1 MNPYYDNR
9 LVKLI
14 SPINN
19 EVFTLQLEGDETEL
33 KELIGAI
40 INVSPTSIKGL
51 RDCYGNYFTFS
62 SAIHNSNLTSD
73 YSSFYFI
80 IISTQNLQSSPNP
93 IKKKTSLLSLNAIS
107 PIRKNTK
114 EPTHM
119 ESPNQNIIFQNSND
133 KFYQMADR
141 LYEEKYIDDKQLSRI
156 KQMLLDENDEI
167 ITLFSL
173 SVKHGHDL
181 KKLSKQIAPLLDT
194 INKNG
199 SAQIMPTVSKKG
211 SRRGS
216 TFQNLSMIG
225 VLDTLE
231 DQFES
236 KTDISL
242 LKKLIMCDNE
252 QVIKSMEQYESDND
266 IKKLVDALNKI
277 LNKYRGR
284 FSKPQN
290 YFNPQTSILD
300 LKVSESRE
308 EERHSIDFVKLLK
321 KINTTLR
328 NNGNIR
334 GDYIEFFNYDMNNM
348 DTNQKKTLLFEIF
361 NLNTNNSEISTS
373 FFNKF
378 NNYYDN
384 IIKQKIFDNLT
395 KGQFEIYNNQ
405 IGLNDLEL
413 IELIKKNIKK
423 GIEIMKIK
431 VKEYIEKKENED
443 KDSEEEEEEEENE
456 SEEQQSSNGDDSES
470 EEKED
475 DSNEYI
481 INSKGK
487 KEKSTHILRYN
498 YKKKTTK
505 SNQGFVLQHK
515 ATAQKETKPSNSKQE
530 STSTSQI
537 KESNRSSTIADKHLK
552 DFIKVIN
559 KMAFSDS
566 NKKDILDLLT
576 NKDEKMLKIFN
587 NYQKNK
593 MSLTKKILLEALKSK
608 TPNKVGDPFTLK
620 IKTMLDQN
628 EIDSKTYR
636 FIIFRYNQKDE
647 MLYSFWEVFNQDNDE
662 DDFIDNIQ
670 IFIKKYQN
678 LINQFEE
685 E

>member
-1 MNPYYDNR
+1 MNPYYENR

-80 IISTQNLQSSPNP
+80 IISTQNQSSPNT

-119 ESPNQNIIFQNSND
+119 ESPNQNVIFQNSND

-173 SVKHGHDL
+173 SVKHGQDL
-181 KKLSKQIAPLLDT
+181 KKLSKQIAPLLDN

-199 SAQIMPTVSKKG
+199 STQMMPTVSKKG

-252 QVIKSMEQYESDND
+252 QIIKSMEQYESDND
-266 IKKLVDALNKI
+266 IKKLVDALNRI

-300 LKVSESRE
+300 LKVSESPE
-308 EERHSIDFVKLLK
+308 EERRSIDYVKLLK

-328 NNGNIR
+328 NNVNIR

-361 NLNTNNSEISTS
+361 NLNADNNEISSS
-373 FFNKF
+373 FFDKF
-378 NNYYDN
+378 NKYYDN
-384 IIKQKIFDNLT
+384 IIKEKILDNLT
-395 KGQFEIYNNQ
+395 KSQLEIYNNQ
-405 IGLNDLEL
+405 IGLNDMEL
-413 IELIKKNIKK
+413 IELIKKNIKG
-423 GIEIMKIK
+423 GIDSMKIK
-431 VKEYIEKKENED
+431 VKEYIEEKENED
-443 KDSEEEEEEEENE
+443 RDSEEEEEEENE
-456 SEEQQSSNGDDSES
+456 SEELESSNDDESES
-470 EEKED
+470 EDKED

-515 ATAQKETKPSNSKQE
+515 ATAQKEIKQSNSKNE

-537 KESNRSSTIADKHLK
+537 KESNRSSTITDKHLK

-566 NKKDILDLLT
+566 NKKDILALLT

-608 TPNKVGDPFTLK
+608 VSKKVEDPFTSK
-620 IKTMLDQN
+620 IKAMLDQN

-685 E
+685 

>member
-1 MNPYYDNR
+1 MNPYYENR

-80 IISTQNLQSSPNP
+80 IISTQNQSSPNT

-119 ESPNQNIIFQNSND
+119 ESPNQNVIFQNSND

-173 SVKHGHDL
+173 SVKHGQDL
-181 KKLSKQIAPLLDT
+181 KKLSKQIAPLLDN

-199 SAQIMPTVSKKG
+199 STQIMPTVSKKG

-252 QVIKSMEQYESDND
+252 QIIKSMEQYESDND
-266 IKKLVDALNKI
+266 IKKLVDALNRI

-300 LKVSESRE
+300 LKVSESPE
-308 EERHSIDFVKLLK
+308 EERRSIDYVKLLK

-328 NNGNIR
+328 NNINIR

-361 NLNTNNSEISTS
+361 NLNADNNEISSS
-373 FFNKF
+373 FFDKF
-378 NNYYDN
+378 NKYYDN
-384 IIKQKIFDNLT
+384 IIKEKILDNLT
-395 KGQFEIYNNQ
+395 KSQLEIYNNQ
-405 IGLNDLEL
+405 IGLNDMEL
-413 IELIKKNIKK
+413 IELIKKNIKG
-423 GIEIMKIK
+423 GIDSMKIK
-431 VKEYIEKKENED
+431 VKEYIEEKENED
-443 KDSEEEEEEEENE
+443 RDSEEEEEEENE
-456 SEEQQSSNGDDSES
+456 SEELESSNEDESES
-470 EEKED
+470 EDKED

-515 ATAQKETKPSNSKQE
+515 ATAQKEIKQSNSKNE

-537 KESNRSSTIADKHLK
+537 KESNRNSTITDKRLK

-608 TPNKVGDPFTLK
+608 VSKKVVDQFTSK
-620 IKTMLDQN
+620 IKSMLDQN

-685 E
+685 

>member
-1 MNPYYDNR
+1 MNPYYENR

-80 IISTQNLQSSPNP
+80 IISTQNQSSPNT

-119 ESPNQNIIFQNSND
+119 ESPNQNVIFQNSND

-173 SVKHGHDL
+173 SVKHGQDL
-181 KKLSKQIAPLLDT
+181 KKLSKQIAPLLDN

-199 SAQIMPTVSKKG
+199 STQIMPTVSKKG

-252 QVIKSMEQYESDND
+252 QIIKSMEQYESDND
-266 IKKLVDALNKI
+266 IKKLVDALNRI

-300 LKVSESRE
+300 LKVSESPE
-308 EERHSIDFVKLLK
+308 EERRSIDYVKLLK

-328 NNGNIR
+328 NNINIR

-361 NLNTNNSEISTS
+361 NLNADNNEISSS
-373 FFNKF
+373 FFDKF
-378 NNYYDN
+378 NKYYDN
-384 IIKQKIFDNLT
+384 IIKEKILDNLT
-395 KGQFEIYNNQ
+395 KSQLEIYNNQ
-405 IGLNDLEL
+405 IGLNDMEL
-413 IELIKKNIKK
+413 IELIKKNIKG
-423 GIEIMKIK
+423 GIDSMKIK
-431 VKEYIEKKENED
+431 VKEYIEEKENED
-443 KDSEEEEEEEENE
+443 RDSEEEEEEENE
-456 SEEQQSSNGDDSES
+456 SEELESSNEDESES
-470 EEKED
+470 EDKED

-515 ATAQKETKPSNSKQE
+515 ATAQKEIKQSNSKNE

-537 KESNRSSTIADKHLK
+537 KESNRNSTITDKRLK

-608 TPNKVGDPFTLK
+608 VSKKVVDQFTSK
-620 IKTMLDQN
+620 IKSMLDQN

-647 MLYSFWEVFNQDNDE
+647 MLYSFWEVFTQDNDE

-685 E
+685 

>member
-1 MNPYYDNR
+1 MNPYYENR

-80 IISTQNLQSSPNP
+80 IISTQNQSSPNT

-119 ESPNQNIIFQNSND
+119 ESPNQNVIFQNSND

-173 SVKHGHDL
+173 SVKHGQDL
-181 KKLSKQIAPLLDT
+181 KKLSKQIAPLLDN

-199 SAQIMPTVSKKG
+199 STQMMPTVSKKG

-252 QVIKSMEQYESDND
+252 QIIKSMEQYESDND
-266 IKKLVDALNKI
+266 IKKLVDALNRI

-300 LKVSESRE
+300 LKVSESPE
-308 EERHSIDFVKLLK
+308 EERRSIDYVKLLK

-328 NNGNIR
+328 NNVNIR

-361 NLNTNNSEISTS
+361 NLNADNNEISSS
-373 FFNKF
+373 FFDKF
-378 NNYYDN
+378 NKYYDN
-384 IIKQKIFDNLT
+384 IIKEKILDNLT
-395 KGQFEIYNNQ
+395 KSQLEIYNNQ
-405 IGLNDLEL
+405 IGLNDMEL
-413 IELIKKNIKK
+413 IELIKKNIKV
-423 GIEIMKIK
+423 GIDSMKIK
-431 VKEYIEKKENED
+431 VKEYIEEKENED
-443 KDSEEEEEEEENE
+443 RDSEEEEEEENE
-456 SEEQQSSNGDDSES
+456 SEELESSNDDESES

-515 ATAQKETKPSNSKQE
+515 ATAQKEIKQSNSKNE

-537 KESNRSSTIADKHLK
+537 KDSNRNSTITDKHLGG
-552 DFIKVIN
+552 FIKVIN

-608 TPNKVGDPFTLK
+608 VSKKVVDPFTSK
-620 IKTMLDQN
+620 IKAMLDQN

-647 MLYSFWEVFNQDNDE
+647 MLYSFWEVFTQDNDE

-685 E
+685 

>member
-1 MNPYYDNR
+1 MNPYYENR

-80 IISTQNLQSSPNP
+80 IISTQNQSSPNT

-119 ESPNQNIIFQNSND
+119 ESPNQNVIFQNSND

-156 KQMLLDENDEI
+156 KQMLLDENDEV

-173 SVKHGHDL
+173 SVKHGQDL
-181 KKLSKQIAPLLDT
+181 KKLSKQIAPLLDN

-199 SAQIMPTVSKKG
+199 STQMMPTVSKKG

-252 QVIKSMEQYESDND
+252 QIIKSMEQYESDND
-266 IKKLVDALNKI
+266 IKKLVDALNRI

-300 LKVSESRE
+300 LKVSESPE
-308 EERHSIDFVKLLK
+308 EERRSIDYVKLLK

-328 NNGNIR
+328 NNVNIR

-361 NLNTNNSEISTS
+361 NLNADNNEISSS
-373 FFNKF
+373 FFDKF
-378 NNYYDN
+378 NKYYDN
-384 IIKQKIFDNLT
+384 IIKEKILDNLT
-395 KGQFEIYNNQ
+395 KSQFEIYNNQ
-405 IGLNDLEL
+405 IGLNDMEL
-413 IELIKKNIKK
+413 IELIKKNIKG
-423 GIEIMKIK
+423 GIDSMKIK
-431 VKEYIEKKENED
+431 VKEYIEEKENED
-443 KDSEEEEEEEENE
+443 RDSEEEEEEENE
-456 SEEQQSSNGDDSES
+456 SEELESSNDDESES

-515 ATAQKETKPSNSKQE
+515 ATAQKEIKQSNSKNE

-537 KESNRSSTIADKHLK
+537 KESNRSSTITDKHLGG
-552 DFIKVIN
+552 FIKVIN

-608 TPNKVGDPFTLK
+608 VSKKVVDPFTSK
-620 IKTMLDQN
+620 IKSMLDQN

-685 E
+685 

>member
-1 MNPYYDNR
+1 MNPYYENR

-80 IISTQNLQSSPNP
+80 IISTQNQSSPNT

-119 ESPNQNIIFQNSND
+119 ESPNQNVIFQNSND

-156 KQMLLDENDEI
+156 KQMLLDENDEV

-173 SVKHGHDL
+173 SVKHGQDL
-181 KKLSKQIAPLLDT
+181 KKLSKQIAPLLEN
-194 INKNG
+194 INNNC
-199 SAQIMPTVSKKG
+199 STQIMPTVSKKG

-216 TFQNLSMIG
+216 TFQNISMIG

-252 QVIKSMEQYESDND
+252 QIIKSMEQYESDND
-266 IKKLVDALNKI
+266 IKKLVDALNRI

-290 YFNPQTSILD
+290 YFNSQTFILD
-300 LKVSESRE
+300 LKVSESPE
-308 EERHSIDFVKLLK
+308 EERRNIDYVKLLK

-328 NNGNIR
+328 NNVNIR

-361 NLNTNNSEISTS
+361 NLNADNNEISSS
-373 FFNKF
+373 FFDKF
-378 NNYYDN
+378 NKYYDN
-384 IIKQKIFDNLT
+384 IIKEKILDNLT
-395 KGQFEIYNNQ
+395 KSQFEIYNNQ
-405 IGLNDLEL
+405 IGLNDMEL
-413 IELIKKNIKK
+413 IELIKKNIKG
-423 GIEIMKIK
+423 GIDSMKIK
-431 VKEYIEKKENED
+431 VKEYIEEKENED
-443 KDSEEEEEEEENE
+443 RDSEEEEEEENE
-456 SEEQQSSNGDDSES
+456 SEELESSNDDESES

-515 ATAQKETKPSNSKQE
+515 ATAQKEIKQSNSKNE

-537 KESNRSSTIADKHLK
+537 KESNRSSTITDKHLGG
-552 DFIKVIN
+552 FIKVIN

-608 TPNKVGDPFTLK
+608 VSKKVVDPFTSK
-620 IKTMLDQN
+620 IKSMLDQN

-647 MLYSFWEVFNQDNDE
+647 MLYSFWEVFTQDNDE

-685 E
+685 

>member
-1 MNPYYDNR
+1 MNPYYENR

-80 IISTQNLQSSPNP
+80 IISTQNQSSPNT

-119 ESPNQNIIFQNSND
+119 ESPNQNVIFQNSND

-156 KQMLLDENDEI
+156 KQMLLDENDEV

-173 SVKHGHDL
+173 SVKHGQDL
-181 KKLSKQIAPLLDT
+181 KKLSKQIAPLLDN

-199 SAQIMPTVSKKG
+199 STQMMPTVSKKG

-252 QVIKSMEQYESDND
+252 QIIKSMEQYESDND
-266 IKKLVDALNKI
+266 IKKLVDALNRI

-290 YFNPQTSILD
+290 YFNSQTFILD
-300 LKVSESRE
+300 LKVSESPE
-308 EERHSIDFVKLLK
+308 EERRNIDYVKLLK

-328 NNGNIR
+328 NNVNIR

-361 NLNTNNSEISTS
+361 NLNADNNEISSS
-373 FFNKF
+373 FFDKF
-378 NNYYDN
+378 NKYYDN
-384 IIKQKIFDNLT
+384 IIKEKILDNLT
-395 KGQFEIYNNQ
+395 KSQLEIYNNQ
-405 IGLNDLEL
+405 IGLNDMEL
-413 IELIKKNIKK
+413 IELIKKNIKG
-423 GIEIMKIK
+423 GIDSMKIK
-431 VKEYIEKKENED
+431 VKEYIEEKENED
-443 KDSEEEEEEEENE
+443 RDSEEEEEEENE
-456 SEEQQSSNGDDSES
+456 SEELESSNDDESES

-515 ATAQKETKPSNSKQE
+515 ATAQKEIKQSNSKNE

-537 KESNRSSTIADKHLK
+537 KESNRSSTITDKHLGG
-552 DFIKVIN
+552 FIKVIN

-608 TPNKVGDPFTLK
+608 VSKKVVDPFTSK
-620 IKTMLDQN
+620 IKSMLDQN

-647 MLYSFWEVFNQDNDE
+647 MLYSFWEVFTQDNDE

-685 E
+685 